1 MAKEIGWDCSDTKP
15 SSRGNDNVEEY
26 SSRCYEDRCAESI
39 SPSTVARELK
49 RAAEVRIADIIR
61 KLESDIDMEVRSVD
75 IVNELERYDGR
86 RAYFYILLDVK
97 L

>member
-15 SSRGNDNVEEY
+15 SSRCEGDVNV
-26 SSRCYEDRCAESI
+26 
-39 SPSTVARELK
+39 STSKQARELK
-49 RAAEVRIADIIR
+49 RIAEVQIADIIR

-86 RAYFYILLDVK
+86 RTYFDILLDVK